1 MCWVRL
7 VIQIM
12 SGEIEFNPKAP
23 GLLID
28 IFRGRK
34 HLAVARSDFVKLLMQ
49 SDTLL
54 AVHLV
59 NTCPGDWQDLQA
71 HFHWH
76 NDVMHYVSSRIYNY
90 SQRITPERT
99 VPYVDDKG
107 VLHRVLSYQT
117 LVQTAAVWE
126 LVFPQDLIEV
136 CGYLIRHRRHAN
148 GEDTTAQF
156 DAEASSSACYTK
168 NILGC
173 MNANRESKALSVVML
188 QASYADLSK
197 QVRHICLKCVGKY
210 ITCCTCHTY
219 VNAYRHVIINSWRF
233 YQ

>member
-1 MCWVRL
+1 
-7 VIQIM
+7 
-12 SGEIEFNPKAP
+12 
-23 GLLID
+23 
-28 IFRGRK
+28 
-34 HLAVARSDFVKLLMQ
+34 VKLLMQ

-59 NTCPGDWQDLQA
+59 NTCPGDWQDMQA
-71 HFHWH
+71 HFHWA
-76 NDVMHYVSSRIYNY
+76 NDVMQYVSSRIYNY

-156 DAEASSSACYTK
+156 DAEASSSPCYTK